1 MRSALRVLA
10 ILITLLF
17 PLALWLG
24 EGRVAPAWLAALLLL
39 VGMARLPA
47 AAPTG
52 ATRYWAG
59 GHDSAGDLDVLVR
72 RFVAAK
78 ILSGA
83 G

>member
-1 MRSALRVLA
+1 MRGALRVIGHPDYA
-10 ILITLLF
+10 AF

-39 VGMARLPA
+39 GGLARLPA
-47 AAPTG
+47 SANRGG
-52 ATRYWAG
+52 AL
-59 GHDSAGDLDVLVR
+59 LDRCLRSCWRFAVLVR

-78 ILSGA
+78 ILSGT